1 MELNDRLI
9 QLRKENKMT
18 QADLAEE
25 LHLSRQAISRWET
38 GVAVPS
44 SENFLELSRVYS
56 VPVDSIMRES
66 AVLDNRIEGVRKDD
80 LKERI
85 NSNGRWTKKSIA
97 AIVVAVVIVAAVS
110 VFTFAY
116 SLNTKDDSAKPIR
129 IEDTEED
136 KIKDFSEVGI
146 FSMEED

>member
-1 MELNDRLI
+1 MELKDRLI

-80 LKERI
+80 
-85 NSNGRWTKKSIA
+85 
-97 AIVVAVVIVAAVS
+97 
-110 VFTFAY
+110 
-116 SLNTKDDSAKPIR
+116 SAKPIR